1 MFRILRRSGSA
12 LGNDNNWAPASPSIT
27 PPYRYGPQ
35 PPEVIGTYV
44 RVRLC
49 FVTSAR
55 VPAGTIARTCIDRRS
70 GAISPRRN
78 APSPRV
84 IGPVFSKISRARI
97 DTYCTRDRVRR
108 LGYGNYR
115 PPQTAF
121 FFPVCGAGGTARI
134 DGAPPSFTRG
144 LFIGFKSFDVFD
156 RFTEGGR
163 GALNGAIETGT

>member
-121 FFPVCGAGGTARI
+121 FPPCAERAEPPGSTEHRRHLLGVYLSDLSRLTCSIVLQRVGGVR
-134 DGAPPSFTRG
+134 
-144 LFIGFKSFDVFD
+144 
-156 RFTEGGR
+156 
-163 GALNGAIETGT
+163 